1 MSSIEKRGA
10 TTFSVTTANITT
22 VTSSNLQA
30 VEVPDA
36 NKVPFWKARGAVAR
50 LERITK
56 TGPRLIAT
64 LA

>member
-10 TTFSVTTANITT
+10 TTFSATTPNITT
-22 VTSSNLQA
+22 ATSSILQA

-36 NKVPFWKARGAVAR
+36 NKVPVEKARGTVAR